1 MMFDEDENHAM
12 GSLHHHRGVFL
23 TGLSGCECSFKP
35 PLPPVTTSDPFY
47 EPSHASAL
55 AFSPPIAQNDAPLDL
70 ARADREPSAFVGFDD
85 QTRTFIYVRTDD
97 RFSGR
102 RETTATSGVLR
113 SDQRKDCRQHA
124 LSPRDQKPEARSQ

>member
-1 MMFDEDENHAM
+1 MRWGAFIFAAI
-12 GSLHHHRGVFL
+12 L

-70 ARADREPSAFVGFDD
+70 SRADREPSAFVGFDD

-97 RFSGR
+97 RFSGDGNDRYER
-102 RETTATSGVLR
+102 RSITEKIG
-113 SDQRKDCRQHA
+113 CQHA
-124 LSPRDQKPEARSQ
+124 LASGYVTFALKTPHLLPKPINS